1 MASNKRNLSL
11 LVLSFI
17 LGVAGIGEA
26 QAPVGTRAAGLAG
39 AFVGVADDA
48 SAVYW
53 NPAGLAT
60 GPIVSGIASFADE
73 VTAPDG
79 AQPAAGERHTATIV
93 GLSLPP
99 IGLAY
104 YRLGTYGAD
113 AATPAVTGLQSREEV
128 RRSVHAL
135 TTSTLAVSLLHS
147 LTDYL
152 VVGATPK
159 IVWGSA
165 AEGTSTALRAEAALD
180 EAADLDRD
188 GTTEFDVDAGVM
200 FAMLKFR
207 LGVVARNLTTPS
219 FVMADGREIELA
231 RETRAGAAWGS
242 GWPGHSRV
250 VVAVDGDLESRAT
263 PFGERRDLAAG
274 VETWWMGRRLG
285 VRGGIRG
292 STIGEA
298 REAVT
303 AGVSAGV
310 TAGILV
316 EAHVVRGGQDERGWS
331 VGARF
336 GF

>member
-11 LVLSFI
+11 LIVLIF
-17 LGVAGIGEA
+17 LGTSGAAEA

-60 GPIVSGIASFADE
+60 GPIVSGLATFADE
-73 VTAPDG
+73 ITAPDG
-79 AQPAAGERHTATIV
+79 VQPVPGERHTATMV
-93 GLSLPP
+93 ALSLPP

-113 AATPAVTGLQSREEV
+113 AAPAVTGLQSREEV

-152 VVGATPK
+152 VVGVTPK
-159 IVWGSA
+159 VVWGGAALGTSA
-165 AEGTSTALRAEAALD
+165 ALGSQAALD
-180 EAADLDRD
+180 EASELDRE
-188 GTTEFDVDAGVM
+188 GTTVFDVDAGVM

-207 LGVVARNLTTPS
+207 LGLVARNLTTPS
-219 FVMADGREIELA
+219 FAVADGHEIEQA

-242 GWPGHSRV
+242 GWPGYSRL

-274 VETWWMGRRLG
+274 VETWWIGRRLG
-285 VRGGIRG
+285 VRGGLRG
-292 STIGEA
+292 STIGET

-303 AGVSAGV
+303 AGVSVGL
-310 TAGILV
+310 TAGMLV
-316 EAHVVRGGQDERGWS
+316 EAHVVRGDRDERGWS

>member
-11 LVLSFI
+11 LVVLTF
-17 LGVAGIGEA
+17 LGVAGAAEA
-26 QAPVGTRAAGLAG
+26 QAPVGTRAAGMAG

-60 GPIVSGIASFADE
+60 GPIVSGLATFSDE
-73 VTAPDG
+73 ITAPDG
-79 AQPAAGERHTATIV
+79 VQPAAGERHTATMV
-93 GLSLPP
+93 ALALPP

-147 LTDYL
+147 VTEYL

-165 AEGTSTALRAEAALD
+165 ALGTSTALTTESALD
-180 EAADLDRD
+180 EASDLDRE
-188 GTTEFDVDAGVM
+188 GSTEFDVDAGVM

-207 LGVVARNLTTPS
+207 LGFVARNLTTPS
-219 FVMADGREIELA
+219 FVMADGSEIELA

-242 GWPGHSRV
+242 GWPGASRL
-250 VVAVDGDLESRAT
+250 VVAVDGDIESRAT
-263 PFGERRDLAAG
+263 PLGERRDLAAG

-292 STIGEA
+292 STIGET

-303 AGVSAGV
+303 AGVSVGV

-316 EAHVVRGGQDERGWS
+316 EAHVVRGDQDERGWS